1 MTALRTA
8 LTAIEFQVNA
18 AVGGKLSDFVGF
30 ALASAA
36 GRSAAA
42 RTPSTAATRRR
53 LLVGRPAETFAMRR
67 RLCGTNGVMGSPLLS
82 VGG

>member
-1 MTALRTA
+1 
-8 LTAIEFQVNA
+8 LTAIEFQVSA

-36 GRSAAA
+36 GRGAAA
-42 RTPSTAATRRR
+42 RTPNAAATRRR
-53 LLVGRPAETFAMRR
+53 LFAGRPAETLAMRR
-67 RLCGTNGVMGSPLLS
+67 RVCGRNEVMGSPLLS